1 MKRAVG
7 KTVVSLSALAALALS
22 AAPSAAHETVLRVRD
37 RSFISFDRMLV
48 EMDGVD
54 LVFIGEVHD
63 RAEHHAAQLEV
74 IRALNAA
81 RPPVAVGLEMFS
93 AKSQPELDRWIAGE
107 IEPESFI
114 SLYYQQWKMPW
125 PLYSEIF
132 LFLREHNIPMLGLNV
147 PAEVSRKVSEQGFGS
162 LSAEELGELPPGLTC
177 DVDQGY
183 MDYIRRVFETHG
195 GNGKEFVH
203 FCEAQLLWDKAMA
216 WRLKEYLEGNPGRT
230 VAVLA
235 GIAHSLKKGIPEQ
248 LSRLS
253 KLSYK
258 VVVPVEET
266 PLAAITEEYA
276 DYVLLY

>member
-1 MKRAVG
+1 MKGAAG

-22 AAPSAAHETVLRVRD
+22 ATPSVAHETVLRVSD
-37 RSFISFDRMLV
+37 RSFISFERMLN
-48 EMDGVD
+48 EMDGAD
-54 LVFIGEVHD
+54 IVFIGEVHD

-74 IRALNAA
+74 IRALNAV
-81 RPPVAVGLEMFS
+81 RGPMAVGLEMFA
-93 AKSQPELDRWIAGE
+93 AKSQPELDRWTAGE
-107 IEPESFI
+107 MEIESFI
-114 SLYYQQWKMPW
+114 RLYYRQWKMPW
-125 PLYSEIF
+125 PLYSGIF

-162 LSAEELGELPPGLTC
+162 LSAKELGELPPGLTC
-177 DVDQGY
+177 DVDRSY
-183 MDYIRRVFETHG
+183 MDYIRRAFETHG
-195 GNGKEFVH
+195 GEGKEFVH

-216 WRLKEYLEGNPGRT
+216 WHLKQYLEGNPGRT

-235 GIAHSLKKGIPEQ
+235 GIAHALKKGIPEQ

-253 KLSYK
+253 EHSYK